1 MQERT
6 ERKAVLTGMTF
17 AIVVGFAFLA
27 NKAALTGGGL
37 YDVLTYRFLFA
48 LLVLPVV
55 LKISK
60 LSLRIAK
67 KDIPAMLM
75 LCATY
80 LLFLHFQRRIQPVK
94 QFDTVNNRR
103 SAFLRLYS
111 FGISDLRIIPAFS
124 VLRRTFLIKI
134 R

>member
-67 KDIPAMLM
+67 KDIP
-75 LCATY
+75 
-80 LLFLHFQRRIQPVK
+80 P
-94 QFDTVNNRR
+94 
-103 SAFLRLYS
+103 LRYVTDKIDR
-111 FGISDLRIIPAFS
+111 FVS
-124 VLRRTFLIKI
+124 VLSFVYRQDGFELSCR
-134 R
+134 